1 MQTTDW
7 IVVGNGLAG
16 AVLSYEL
23 ARQGHS
29 VLLIDEASPD
39 SGTRYS
45 YGGIAYWSGTDEISK
60 ILCQEGIER
69 HRTLADEL
77 DGDTEFRELDLLL
90 TLLKDDDVEAVAQ
103 QYHHY
108 AIPPQLISAQEACT
122 LEPQLDRGEIAGA
135 LRVPHGHVNPIKTV
149 EAFNQ
154 AFRRLGGQHL
164 IAPVTGL
171 VRVGNQVT
179 GVTTPEQ
186 AYAAGQ
192 VAIAAGAYS
201 HQLLGAIGIQVPLY
215 YTHAEIIETPPINL
229 SLRAMIMPANAGR
242 FAMEDEVSQPEKS
255 PLWQTPQQI
264 AEPILDTGMIQF
276 LDGSLRIGQL
286 SQAHSDFAPASNPAL
301 SEARLRAAIATQLPA
316 LKTVPGQWRHC
327 LVTFSRDSLPLLG
340 PPAHLE
346 GIHLFSGFTSP
357 FAMLMPIAQR
367 FTQWLRGQPDSLI
380 DQMQVSRFQD

>member
-7 IVVGNGLAG
+7 IVVGNGIAG

-23 ARQGHS
+23 VRQGHS

-60 ILCQEGIER
+60 TLCQEGIER

-77 DGDTEFRELDLLL
+77 DGDTEFREIDLLL
-90 TLLKDDDVEAVAQ
+90 TILQHEDVDAVAQ

-108 AIPPQLISAQEACT
+108 AIPPQLISAQEAGE
-122 LEPQLDRGEIAGA
+122 LEPQLDRSAIAAA
-135 LRVPHGHVNPIKTV
+135 LRVTHGHVNPIKTV

-164 IAPVTGL
+164 IATVTGL
-171 VRVGNQVT
+171 VRVGNRVT

-186 AYAAGQ
+186 AYAAEQ

-201 HQLLGAIGIQVPLY
+201 HLLLRAVGLQIPLY
-215 YTHAEIIETPPINL
+215 YTHAEIIETPPIDT
-229 SLRAMIMPANAGR
+229 SLRTLIMPANAER
-242 FAMEDEVSQPEKS
+242 FAMEDDVSQPEKS
-255 PLWQTPQQI
+255 PLWQTSQQI
-264 AEPILDTGMIQF
+264 AGPILDTGVIQF

-286 SQAHSDFAPASNPAL
+286 SQVHTDLAPVSDPAT
-301 SEARLRAAIATQLPA
+301 SETRLRDAI
-316 LKTVPGQWRHC
+316 
-327 LVTFSRDSLPLLG
+327 S
-340 PPAHLE
+340 
-346 GIHLFSGFTSP
+346 
-357 FAMLMPIAQR
+357 
-367 FTQWLRGQPDSLI
+367 
-380 DQMQVSRFQD
+380 